1 MRLLVELALTSPDK
15 LAELDRE
22 IVELDVLVADLL
34 AGARVDFSAL
44 KPVTIDG
51 RKLATDVLA
60 RENLDAD
67 KVDVEGDVLIEGDA
81 TLLARAVANL
91 VQNAIKYAGGI
102 DRLRVARRNDHV
114 AFEVLDRG
122 PGLLPGEET
131 KVFEPFYRRADTGE
145 AAKAGAMSVGL
156 GLSLVRR
163 IAEAHGGTAFAES
176 REGGGAR
183 IGFEV
188 RA

>member
-1 MRLLVELALTSPDK
+1 MHSR
-15 LAELDRE
+15 LDRE
-22 IVELDVLVADLL
+22 VVELDVLVADLL

-44 KPVTIDG
+44 KPTSIDG
-51 RKLATDVLA
+51 VKLAIDALE
-60 RENLDAD
+60 REGVAPEKLE
-67 KVDVEGDVLIEGDA
+67 VEGDVAIEGDP

-91 VQNAIKYAGGI
+91 VQNAIKHAGGV
-102 DRLRVARRNDHV
+102 DKLRVVRTGSGASVRV
-114 AFEVLDRG
+114 AFEVFDRG

-131 KVFEPFYRRADTGE
+131 QIFEPFYRRARTE
-145 AAKAGAMSVGL
+145 ADAPATSVGL

-163 IAEAHGGTAFAES
+163 IAEAHGGRAFAET
-176 REGGGAR
+176 RGEGGGAR